1 MHQSKFYNCAKIW
14 YNKRVFTGIAEE
26 TGKILTIR
34 ENDIEIE
41 CKKVLEGTQIGDS
54 IAVNGV
60 CLTVV
65 QKSENSFKADMSP
78 ETFRVTAFKGLK
90 SGTAVNLERAMPANG
105 RFGGHIVSGHIDG
118 TAKVISL
125 NRNRE
130 SFDLEIEL
138 SDEQI
143 RYVIRKGS
151 ICVNGISLTVA
162 EISGK
167 RIKIAVIPH
176 TYECTALSELKTG
189 ENVNIEVDI
198 MAKYIEKFLSMSD
211 NRSGINMDFLQ
222 RNGFC

>member
-1 MHQSKFYNCAKIW
+1 
-14 YNKRVFTGIAEE
+14 
-26 TGKILTIR
+26 
-34 ENDIEIE
+34 
-41 CKKVLEGTQIGDS
+41 
-54 IAVNGV
+54 
-60 CLTVV
+60 
-65 QKSENSFKADMSP
+65 
-78 ETFRVTAFKGLK
+78 
-90 SGTAVNLERAMPANG
+90 MPANG

-176 TYECTALSELKTG
+176 TYECTALSVLKTG

>member
-1 MHQSKFYNCAKIW
+1 M
-14 YNKRVFTGIAEE
+14 FTGIIEE
-26 TGKILTIR
+26 VGTIKQIQKNPASAVLTIAA
-34 ENDIEIE
+34 DT
-41 CKKVLEGTQIGDS
+41 VLEQTKIGDS

-60 CLTVV
+60 CLTVTDLKV
-65 QKSENSFKADMSP
+65 GSFTADVMHETLRRSSLGSVRTGSP
-78 ETFRVTAFKGLK
+78 
-90 SGTAVNLERAMPANG
+90 VNLERAMQLGG